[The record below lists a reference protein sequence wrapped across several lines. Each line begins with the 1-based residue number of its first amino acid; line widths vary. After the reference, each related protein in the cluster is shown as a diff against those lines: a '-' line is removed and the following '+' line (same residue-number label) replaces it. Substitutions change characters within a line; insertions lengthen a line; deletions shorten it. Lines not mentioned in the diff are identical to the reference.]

1 MHDVSV
7 FIQSCFTL
15 HNCSGVN
22 LIASPRD
29 SSAGKSFPQCERTS
43 RRRPWVRLTEGG
55 KEMCGCESVIMNIQT
70 MCRHAVASAWVSAC
84 HWTRA
89 GDYAIAAAV
98 WRASAHT
105 IRTPGFGRCLALLN
119 RGVGVGGGL
128 QSHILVTNS
137 GQGMCRI
144 KAGQTIGSSI
154 HLFSIAQGSQTANP
168 LSECLL
174 SQRAQT

>member
-105 IRTPGFGRCLALLN
+105 IRTPGFGRWLALLN
-119 RGVGVGGGL
+119 RGGGFSPTSL
-128 QSHILVTNS
+128 W
-137 GQGMCRI
+137 
-144 KAGQTIGSSI
+144 QTRGR
-154 HLFSIAQGSQTANP
+154 
-168 LSECLL
+168 ECAKSKRGKLL
-174 SQRAQT
+174 APAYICSL